1 MYFLV
6 VNLHNFGTV
15 VTNEDGS
22 LMLFEN
28 IDEVS
33 SYVKQRHLAAGTY
46 QIVGYDDLLQDLA
59 KLDQLTEFIPE

>member
-6 VNLHNFGTV
+6 VNLHNFGKV
-15 VTNEDGS
+15 VTNKDGS

-28 IDEVS
+28 IDDVS
-33 SYVKQRHLAAGTY
+33 SYVKQQQLAAGTY